1 MINLKIVLIFI
12 RTFFLLFLQVQMK
25 LEKQIVSSKQ
35 FGLMIERLAHQLI
48 ENHSDFSDTILVGLQ
63 PRGVE
68 FTNRIL
74 DKLMQISKNK
84 NIKSGSLDITFF
96 RDDFGR
102 RESPIEAQELDMN
115 VSIEGKNV
123 VLIDDVLFTGRSIRS
138 ALDALMSFGR
148 PSQVEL
154 MVLID
159 RRLKRHLPIQPNY
172 VGKTVDSIL
181 SEKVIVRWNSKNT
194 EDEIIL
200 LKSENE

>member
-1 MINLKIVLIFI
+1 MKI
-12 RTFFLLFLQVQMK
+12 K
-25 LEKQIVSSKQ
+25 KQIVSSKQ

-48 ENHSDFSDTILVGLQ
+48 ENHSDFSETILVGVQ

-68 FTNRIL
+68 FANRIL
-74 DKLMQISKNK
+74 DKLTEITNNK
-84 NIKSGSLDITFF
+84 NIQSGSLDITFF

-115 VSIEGKNV
+115 VSVEGKNV

-138 ALDALMSFGR
+138 ALDALMNFGR
-148 PSQVEL
+148 PKHVEL

-172 VGKTVDSIL
+172 VGKTVDSIF
-181 SEKVIVRWNSKNT
+181 SEKVIVKWNSENT
-194 EDEIIL
+194 GDEIIL
-200 LKSENE
+200 LK

>member
-1 MINLKIVLIFI
+1 
-12 RTFFLLFLQVQMK
+12 
-25 LEKQIVSSKQ
+25 
-35 FGLMIERLAHQLI
+35 MIERLAHQLI
-48 ENHSDFSDTILVGLQ
+48 ENHSDFTETILVGLQ

-68 FTNRIL
+68 FTKRIV
-74 DKLMQISKNK
+74 DKLNELSNDK

-102 RESPIEAQELDMN
+102 RESPIEPQELDMN
-115 VSIEGKNV
+115 ISIEDKNV

-138 ALDALMSFGR
+138 ALDALLSFGR
-148 PSQVEL
+148 PNQVEL
-154 MVLID
+154 MVLVD

-172 VGKTVDSIL
+172 IGKTVDSIF
-181 SEKVIVRWNSKNT
+181 SEKVIVRWNSENT

>member
-1 MINLKIVLIFI
+1 
-12 RTFFLLFLQVQMK
+12 MK

-123 VLIDDVLFTGRSIRS
+123 VLIDDVLFTGRSVRS
-138 ALDALMSFGR
+138 ALDALLPFGR
-148 PSQVEL
+148 PKKIEL
-154 MVLID
+154 LVLIN
-159 RRLKRHLPIQPNY
+159 RRLSRQLPIEPNY
-172 VGKTVDSIL
+172 TGKVIDSIE
-181 SEKVIVRWNSKNT
+181 SEKVVVNIDDKKN
-194 EDEIIL
+194 IKNIL
-200 LKSENE
+200 ILKT

>member
-1 MINLKIVLIFI
+1 
-12 RTFFLLFLQVQMK
+12 MK
-25 LEKQIVSSKQ
+25 KEKQIVNSKQ
-35 FGLMIERLAHQLI
+35 FGLRIERLAHQLI
-48 ENHSDFSDTILVGLQ
+48 ENHSDFTETILVGLQ

-68 FTNRIL
+68 FTKRIV
-74 DKLMQISKNK
+74 DKLDEISNDK

-102 RESPIEAQELDMN
+102 RESPIEPQELDMN
-115 VSIEGKNV
+115 ISIEDKNV

-138 ALDALMSFGR
+138 ALDALLSFGR
-148 PSQVEL
+148 PNQVEL
-154 MVLID
+154 MVLVD

-172 VGKTVDSIL
+172 IGKTVDSIF
-181 SEKVIVRWNSKNT
+181 SEKVIVRWNSENT

>member
-1 MINLKIVLIFI
+1 M
-12 RTFFLLFLQVQMK
+12 
-25 LEKQIVSSKQ
+25 EKQIVSTKQ

-48 ENHSDFSDTILVGLQ
+48 ENHSDFSEAILVGVQ
-63 PRGVE
+63 PRGIE
-68 FTNRIL
+68 FANRIL
-74 DKLMQISKNK
+74 DKLMQISNNK
-84 NIKSGSLDITFF
+84 KINSGSLDITFF

-102 RESPIEAQELDMN
+102 RESPIEAKELDMN
-115 VSIEGKNV
+115 VSIEGKNI
-123 VLIDDVLFTGRSIRS
+123 VLIDDVLFTGRSIRA

-148 PSQVEL
+148 PKQVEL

-159 RRLKRHLPIQPNY
+159 RRLKRHLPIQPDY

-181 SEKVIVRWNSKNT
+181 SEKVIVRWNSENT

>member
-1 MINLKIVLIFI
+1 
-12 RTFFLLFLQVQMK
+12 MK

>member
-1 MINLKIVLIFI
+1 
-12 RTFFLLFLQVQMK
+12 MK
-25 LEKQIVSSKQ
+25 MEKQIVSSKQ

-115 VSIEGKNV
+115 VSIERKNV

-148 PSQVEL
+148 PNQVEL

>member
-1 MINLKIVLIFI
+1 MVY
-12 RTFFLLFLQVQMK
+12 
-25 LEKQIVSSKQ
+25 S
-35 FGLMIERLAHQLI
+35 
-48 ENHSDFSDTILVGLQ
+48 

-74 DKLMQISKNK
+74 DKLNEISNDK

-138 ALDALMSFGR
+138 ASDALMSFGR
-148 PSQVEL
+148 PNQVEL

-172 VGKTVDSIL
+172 VRKTVDSIL
-181 SEKVIVRWNSKNT
+181 SEKVIVRWNSENI